1 MWLDNLTRFKKASG
15 LTLDQI
21 AEVSGVPLGTL
32 NKLFSGQTKNPQL
45 STISAVVH
53 SMGYSLD
60 DLSDDPVP
68 LSKPTLN
75 ERVKELRQALGLT
88 QQEFAARIG
97 SVQNTITGYE
107 TGRRSPSGQVISL
120 ICKEFHVNE
129 TWLRTGEGEMFLP
142 QSTDLVDQL
151 SREFGLGLYGQ
162 QLLAT
167 YLGLSEADKRAVE
180 RFVAQLVQNVQT
192 AEDQLETSAA
202 ESPPKEK
209 RFNA

>member
-1 MWLDNLTRFKKASG
+1 
-15 LTLDQI
+15 
-21 AEVSGVPLGTL
+21 
-32 NKLFSGQTKNPQL
+32 
-45 STISAVVH
+45 
-53 SMGYSLD
+53 
-60 DLSDDPVP
+60 
-68 LSKPTLN
+68 
-75 ERVKELRQALGLT
+75 
-88 QQEFAARIG
+88 
-97 SVQNTITGYE
+97 
-107 TGRRSPSGQVISL
+107 
-120 ICKEFHVNE
+120 
-129 TWLRTGEGEMFLP
+129 MFLP